1 MNYPRTV
8 VSDGAKSP
16 TIESDRPMLRFRRIP
31 LAWRNLTEDPWRL
44 AASTAG
50 AAFAVILMFSQVG
63 FRNALLENMVAV
75 IDHLDGQLFLIN
87 RERYMLTTPA
97 AFSKRRLE
105 KVLGFDGVTSASPF
119 YVDVRET
126 TKWRNPASGLGRRIR
141 VLAYPPAADL
151 LDLPEVRAQRDAWD
165 RPEAALADKRSKVD
179 LYGAFES
186 GEVSELRGKRIR
198 VAGLFDLGTDFRS
211 NGTLLMSEAN
221 FLNYFP
227 ERRIG
232 REDDPIVDVGVIRVR
247 DGTDEGPLVR
257 AIRRE
262 LPADVVLLTKAEF
275 KEKERMFWEAVA
287 PIGVVFDIG
296 VVMGFIVGIAICYQV
311 LFSEISD
318 RVAEFATLKA
328 MGYSGR
334 SLLRVIV
341 EEGIYLAILGYAFGM
356 AVSLFLA
363 GYLERQTGLNLD
375 VRLGDSLIIFA
386 LTVIMCVLSGLL
398 AGRKLS
404 TVDPAELFG

>member
-1 MNYPRTV
+1 
-8 VSDGAKSP
+8 
-16 TIESDRPMLRFRRIP
+16 MLRFRRIP

-75 IDHLDGQLFLIN
+75 IDRLDGQLFLVN
-87 RERYMLTTPA
+87 RTRYMLTTPA
-97 AFSKRRLE
+97 AFPKRRLE
-105 KVLGFDGVTSASPF
+105 KVLGFDGVISASPF

-151 LDLPEVRAQRDAWD
+151 LDLPEIRAQREAWD
-165 RPEAALADKRSKVD
+165 RPEAALADKRSKDD
-179 LYGAFES
+179 LYGKFES
-186 GEVSELRGKRIR
+186 GEVSELRGRRIR

-247 DGTDEGPLVR
+247 AGTDEGPLVR

-262 LPADVVLLTKAEF
+262 LPADVALLTKAEF
-275 KEKERMFWEAVA
+275 EEKERMFWEAVA

-356 AVSLFLA
+356 IVSLVLA
-363 GYLERQTGLNLD
+363 RYLERETGLNLD
-375 VRLGDSLIIFA
+375 VRIGDSLIIFA

>member
-1 MNYPRTV
+1 
-8 VSDGAKSP
+8 
-16 TIESDRPMLRFRRIP
+16 MLKTRRIP

-75 IDHLDGQLFLIN
+75 IDHLDGQLFLVN

-105 KVLGFDGVTSASPF
+105 KVLGFDGVASASPF

-126 TKWRNPASGLGRRIR
+126 TKWRNPANGLRRRIR

-151 LDLPEVRAQRDAWD
+151 LNLAEIQAQRDAWD
-165 RPEAALADKRSKVD
+165 RPEVALADKRSKAD
-179 LYGAFES
+179 LYGKFES

-247 DGTDEGPLVR
+247 AGTDEGPLVQS
-257 AIRRE
+257 IRRE

-296 VVMGFIVGIAICYQV
+296 VVMGFIVGTAICYQV

-356 AVSLFLA
+356 IVSLVLA
-363 GYLERQTGLNLD
+363 RYLERRTGLNLD

-398 AGRKLS
+398 AGRKLN

>member
-1 MNYPRTV
+1 
-8 VSDGAKSP
+8 
-16 TIESDRPMLRFRRIP
+16 MLRSRRIP

-44 AASTAG
+44 AASAGG
-50 AAFAVILMFSQVG
+50 AAFAVVLMFSQVG

-75 IDHLDGQLFLIN
+75 IEHLDGQLFLIN
-87 RERYMLTTPA
+87 RTRYMLTTPA
-97 AFSKRRLE
+97 AFPRRRLE
-105 KVLGFDGVTSASPF
+105 KVLGFDGVASASPL
-119 YVDVRET
+119 YVDVREA
-126 TKWRNPASGLGRRIR
+126 TKWRNPASGLRRRIR
-141 VLAYPPAADL
+141 VLAYSPAADL
-151 LDLPEVRAQRDAWD
+151 LDLPQIRAQREAWD
-165 RPEAALADKRSKVD
+165 RPEVALADIRSKAD
-179 LYGAFES
+179 LYSKFEP
-186 GEVSELRGKRIR
+186 GEVSELRGQRIR
-198 VAGLFDLGTDFRS
+198 VAGTFDLGTDFRS

-232 REDDPIVDVGVIRVR
+232 RGDDPIVDVGVIRVR
-247 DGTDEGPLVR
+247 PGTAEGPLIR

-275 KEKERMFWEAVA
+275 KEKERTFWEAVA

-296 VVMGFIVGIAICYQV
+296 VVMGFIVGTAICYQV

-334 SLLRVIV
+334 SLVRVIV
-341 EEGIYLAILGYAFGM
+341 EEGIYLAILGYAVGM
-356 AVSLFLA
+356 VISLVLA
-363 GYLERQTGLNLD
+363 RYLERETGLNLD
-375 VRLGDSLIIFA
+375 IRLGDSLIIFA
-386 LTVIMCVLSGLL
+386 LTVIMCILSGLL

>member
-1 MNYPRTV
+1 
-8 VSDGAKSP
+8 
-16 TIESDRPMLRFRRIP
+16 MLRFRRIP

-75 IDHLDGQLFLIN
+75 IDRLDGQLFLVN
-87 RERYMLTTPA
+87 RTRYMLTTPA
-97 AFSKRRLE
+97 AFPKRRLE
-105 KVLGFDGVTSASPF
+105 KVLGFDGVISANPF

-151 LDLPEVRAQRDAWD
+151 LDLPEIRAQRAAWD
-165 RPEAALADKRSKVD
+165 RPEAALADKRSKAD
-179 LYGAFES
+179 LYGKFEP
-186 GEVSELRGKRIR
+186 GEVSELRSRRIR

-232 REDDPIVDVGVIRVR
+232 REDDPIVDVGVIRLR
-247 DGTDEGPLVR
+247 AGTDEGPLVR

-328 MGYSGR
+328 MGYSGP

-356 AVSLFLA
+356 IVSLVLA
-363 GYLERQTGLNLD
+363 RYLERETGLNLD
-375 VRLGDSLIIFA
+375 VRIGDSLIIFA